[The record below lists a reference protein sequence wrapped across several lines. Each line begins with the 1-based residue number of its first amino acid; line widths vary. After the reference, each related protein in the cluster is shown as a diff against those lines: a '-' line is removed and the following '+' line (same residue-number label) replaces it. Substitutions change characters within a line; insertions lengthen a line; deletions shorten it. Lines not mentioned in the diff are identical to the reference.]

1 MLGASIIRHLR
12 QAAARF
18 VGANGG
24 NVAVIFTIAAIP
36 VIGFVGAAID
46 YTRMNEARST
56 MQSALDSTALML
68 SKDISSGKIQASDIN
83 TAAQNYF
90 QGLFNQ
96 PNATVVSFNAAYNA
110 DNGNL
115 GSTVTLNGSGN
126 IKTDFLSVLGLPTLG
141 FATSS
146 TTAWGNVKMRVA
158 LVLDN
163 TGSMLQSGKIT
174 ALRNAVAGTGGLI
187 DQLSGLAKSPGD
199 VLISVIPFVKIV
211 NVGSR

>member
-56 MQSALDSTALML
+56 MQSALNSTALML
-68 SKDISSGKIQASDIN
+68 SKDISSGKIQPSDIN
-83 TAAQNYF
+83 TTAQAYF
-90 QGLFNQ
+90 QGLLNQ
-96 PNATVVSFNAAYNA
+96 PNAAVVSFNATYNP

-115 GSTVTLNGSGN
+115 GSTVTLNSSGD
-126 IKTDFLSVLGLPTLG
+126 ITTDFLRVLGFPTLG
-141 FATSS
+141 FTTSS

-158 LVLDN
+158 LALDN
-163 TGSMLQSGKIT
+163 TGSMADNGKIT
-174 ALRNAVAGTGGLI
+174 ALRNAVAATGGLI
-187 DQLSGLAKSPGD
+187 DQLWGSPK
-199 VLISVIPFVKIV
+199 IPVT
-211 NVGSR
+211 